1 MLLMFIAVGYK
12 FTDDDRTNIKAKLSG
27 VERELFT
34 RYLDANSMCLE
45 EIGDT
50 IPVSSSHNIM

>member
-1 MLLMFIAVGYK
+1 MFIAVGYK
-12 FTDDDRTNIKAKLSG
+12 FTEDDRTNIKAKLSG

-34 RYLDANSMCLE
+34 RYLEANSMCLE